1 MKNYKKIT
9 KNSINNMLSHTVD
22 DVRKKFPPKPPSPRN
37 GSGEGLG
44 LG

>member
-22 DVRKKFPPKPPSPRN
+22 DVRKKIPPETGGK
-37 GSGEGLG
+37 GKG
-44 LG
+44 